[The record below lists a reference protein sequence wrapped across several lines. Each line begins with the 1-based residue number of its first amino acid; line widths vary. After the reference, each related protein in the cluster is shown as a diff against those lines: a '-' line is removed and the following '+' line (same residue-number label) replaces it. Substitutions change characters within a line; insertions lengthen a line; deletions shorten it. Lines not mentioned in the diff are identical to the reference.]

1 MLLKY
6 GADVN
11 EMGVASID
19 DDPED
24 LEDLEGTALHLIE
37 KGRKDILQ
45 ILLDHVADVNKKDCM
60 GGKGK
65 PVLSRMGTDG
75 DEVLSAIV
83 MRNGGNGR

>member
-1 MLLKY
+1 MVKLLLKY

-19 DDPED
+19 DDP
-24 LEDLEGTALHLIE
+24 EDLEGTALHLIE

-45 ILLDHVADVNKKDCM
+45 ILLDHGADVNKKDCM
-60 GGKGK
+60 GGKFK

-75 DEVLSAIV
+75 DEVLSPIV